1 MTAVTPETSTCSP
14 RWALPFSLLF
24 GGGEGMPTSP
34 SPAPSGTHYEP
45 AMARV
50 LQRNAP
56 YEEDVN
62 VVALSGVAEG
72 APESFQWRATPHV
85 LTPITALPFF
95 VCRRRCLR
103 EDRKE
108 ENLRAACAGA
118 KGRSQGACSED
129 GAAAAHSFKSREKGT
144 LAPCTSNPPN
154 VPLMHPFA
162 THTAWCCVALQRSSR
177 CV

>member
-24 GGGEGMPTSP
+24 GGGEGVPTSP

-62 VVALSGVAEG
+62 VVTLFTVAMR
-72 APESFQWRATPHV
+72 APESFQWRATPHA
-85 LTPITALPFF
+85 LTPITVPPLF
-95 VCRRRCLR
+95 VCRRRGLR
-103 EDRKE
+103 EGREK

-118 KGRSQGACSED
+118 KGRSQGAFSED

-144 LAPCTSNPPN
+144 LAPCSSNPSN
-154 VPLMHPFA
+154 VAIMHPFA
-162 THTAWCCVALQRSSR
+162 THTAWCCVALQRSSQ